1 MKKAIKTIVILLG
14 FSVFGFYSCTDDLN
28 TEPKVQLTLEELL
41 AEDPNAIE
49 GIVSRLYA
57 SFALSGPTGPGS
69 SDIDD
74 DAGESPFLRGIVNL
88 QDFTADGM
96 KNRWG
101 DDGLDQLTTTSNWD
115 GNNKFFR
122 YLYNRIYYTVPQ
134 CNNLISVLNSNSIEG
149 SDLALNEARFLRSL
163 AYFYLI
169 DTFGKGVLVT
179 EDNLGASEPLPEASR
194 TELFNYVEDEL
205 LEIEPLMP
213 TTSSYGRANKF
224 VVDMLLAKLYM
235 NAEVY
240 IGESKY
246 DEALVYVNKIITE
259 GGYQLAPDFLQ
270 NFSGDNYNSPEI
282 IYPLIADAV
291 NSQSYGNTTYIVN
304 GNLSP
309 DTMTITEIDPDT
321 GEEIIDPDTG
331 EPVILFSIEDFGAL
345 EGWQG
350 HRASPAWYSLF
361 GNGINN
367 STELRNC
374 EDVRSQLFWIGT
386 DQDTME
392 DLHNF
397 EMNDYR
403 EWTDGYPSIKFRN
416 TNFDGTSTPTAFSST
431 DFPLYRLADVYLMYA
446 ELSVRGASGSNM
458 DTALNLV
465 NDVRTRSEADP
476 ISSTDLTL
484 DFILDERAREL
495 NLEGHRRTDLI
506 RFNKFVGGNY
516 IWPWKGNTADGTAIP
531 DYYNLFPIP
540 EQARGANPNLTQNPG
555 Y

>member
-14 FSVFGFYSCTDDLN
+14 FSVFGFLSCTDDLN
-28 TEPKVQLTLEELL
+28 TVPKVELTLEELL

-134 CNNLISVLNSNSIEG
+134 CNNLIEVLNSVSLEDA
-149 SDLALNEARFLRSL
+149 DLALNEARFLRSL
-163 AYFYLI
+163 AYYYLI
-169 DTFGKGVLVT
+169 DAFGKGVLVT
-179 EDNLGASEPLPEASR
+179 EDNLGTSEPLPEASR
-194 TELFNYVEDEL
+194 LELFNYVEAEL

-224 VVDMLLAKLYM
+224 VVDMLLAKLYL

-240 IGESKY
+240 IGETKY
-246 DEALVYVNKIITE
+246 DEAFVYVNKIITE
-259 GGYQLAPDFLQ
+259 GNYELATNFVE
-270 NFSGDNYNSPEI
+270 NFSGDNFNSPEI

-291 NSQSYGNTTYIVN
+291 ISQSYGNTTYIVN
-304 GNLSP
+304 GSLSS
-309 DTMTITEIDPDT
+309 DTMP
-321 GEEIIDPDTG
+321 
-331 EPVILFSIEDFGAL
+331 LEDFGSL

-367 STELRNC
+367 ATELRSCN
-374 EDVRSQLFWIGT
+374 DVRSQLFWIGT
-386 DQDTME
+386 DPDTME
-392 DLHNF
+392 DFHKF
-397 EMNDYR
+397 EMTDYR

-416 TNFDGTSTPTAFSST
+416 TNFSGSSTPTSFSGT

-446 ELSVRGASGSNM
+446 ELSIRNASGSNM
-458 DTALNLV
+458 DTALDLV
-465 NDVRTRSEADP
+465 NDVRMRSDADP
-476 ISSTDLTL
+476 INSIDLTL

-506 RFNKFVGGNY
+506 RFNKFTGGNY
-516 IWPWKGNTADGTAIP
+516 IWPWKGNVAEGTAIP